1 LGKTF
6 LITRPFTSNLGKT
19 SLPAVAP
26 PLHCLTGQYEILV
39 PLIKP
44 RQTTYCSFD
53 STPRETPVG
62 PILEDAYQDP
72 RARPFAVFEFRYRT
86 MDGLVK
92 EGIVRTPT
100 ISDRVRNM
108 SEQERVRALQELLEE
123 REVCN
128 SDV

>member
-1 LGKTF
+1 
-6 LITRPFTSNLGKT
+6 
-19 SLPAVAP
+19 
-26 PLHCLTGQYEILV
+26 
-39 PLIKP
+39 
-44 RQTTYCSFD
+44 
-53 STPRETPVG
+53 
-62 PILEDAYQDP
+62 
-72 RARPFAVFEFRYRT
+72 